1 MSDHVLLCMHGSVHG
16 GAMLD
21 ATLELAP
28 GHGSH
33 TPIIHGEA
41 KQFPGLVLQ
50 ASGRFGAF
58 NSNWS
63 RAPRV

>member
-1 MSDHVLLCMHGSVHG
+1 
-16 GAMLD
+16 MLD